1 MHMLFARCAAASLLL
16 LTATGFA
23 LPASAAEKLRVGKA
37 VPEAFSFV
45 PLDIGMR
52 KGLFARNGLEIESI
66 AFAGDARMQQA
77 MASDSLDIAL
87 GSGPAMAFIVKGS
100 PIKAVAAEMLVGIDT
115 PTQSKL
121 VVEKFGTGSVA
132 EAAALAAAGPR
143 ARLIATRVVSQD
155 RTATAAIAEGDGA

>member
-1 MHMLFARCAAASLLL
+1 MKVAGFGFKKDVSLASLREALL
-16 LTATGFA
+16 AAGGPEGLAAVATVGDKA
-23 LPASAAEKLRVGKA
+23 DAEVLKQLARECGLPIKVLPADVLS
-37 VPEAFSFV
+37 
-45 PLDIGMR
+45 
-52 KGLFARNGLEIESI
+52 
-66 AFAGDARMQQA
+66 
-77 MASDSLDIAL
+77 
-87 GSGPAMAFIVKGS
+87 
-100 PIKAVAAEMLVGIDT
+100 GIDT